1 LQIFIVVLAINNYE
15 IRSEP
20 MKVAVT
26 GASGHIGNCLVREL
40 VKKKAEVKVLLH
52 NFENDLRKLPVEII
66 KGNMLDPGSMNR
78 LCEDADVVY
87 HLAAKIAID
96 KKEKGL
102 VYRTNV
108 EGTQNLVN
116 ICLEKKIKKFIHFSS
131 IHALAV
137 HPLDQVLDENR
148 RLVDN
153 TATIYERSKA
163 DSELI
168 VLKAVES
175 GLNAVILNPT
185 AVIGPYDFKQSY
197 LGQALIK
204 IYRNKL
210 PMLIPGGYDWVD
222 VRDVVNAAIHAET
235 KGRVGERYILSGH
248 WHCLKEL
255 SEMTERISG
264 KKTTK
269 IQAPL
274 FIARLGIP
282 FIKIYSVLRNE
293 HPLYTSESL
302 DILKNSPRNISCEK
316 AKRELDY
323 NPRPLEETLKDTFLW
338 YKQNSLI
345 K

>member
-1 LQIFIVVLAINNYE
+1 
-15 IRSEP
+15 

-40 VKKKAEVKVLLH
+40 IKKKAEVRVLLH
-52 NFENDLRKLPVEII
+52 NSENDIRKLNIEII
-66 KGNMLDPGSMNR
+66 KGDMLNPVSLNR

-96 KKEKGL
+96 KKELGL

-116 ICLEKKIKKFIHFSS
+116 ICLENKIKKFIHFSS
-131 IHALAV
+131 IHALDA

-153 TATIYERSKA
+153 TKMVYDRSKA
-163 DSELI
+163 DSERI

-175 GLNAVILNPT
+175 GLDAVILNPT

-197 LGQALIK
+197 LGQALLK
-204 IYRNKL
+204 IYLNKL

-222 VRDVVNAAIHAET
+222 VRDIVGAAIRAST
-235 KGRVGERYILSGH
+235 KGRKGERYLLSGH
-248 WHCLKEL
+248 WHSLKEL
-255 SEMTERISG
+255 SEMIERISG
-264 KKTTK
+264 KKTPKT
-269 IQAPL
+269 QAPL

-302 DILKNSPRNISCEK
+302 DILKNSHQNISFKKAEK
-316 AKRELDY
+316 ELDY
-323 NPRPLEETLKDTFLW
+323 NPRPLEETLKDTFIW
-338 YKQNSLI
+338 YQQNILI